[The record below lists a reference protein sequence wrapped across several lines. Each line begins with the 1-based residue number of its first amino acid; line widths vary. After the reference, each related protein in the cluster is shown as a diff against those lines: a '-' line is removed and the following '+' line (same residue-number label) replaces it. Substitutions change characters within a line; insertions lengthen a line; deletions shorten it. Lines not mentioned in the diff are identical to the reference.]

1 MSLWDKY
8 LAPGDIRRRQ
18 LAQPTKDDTSQQPIA
33 KPTPQPSPPRLDAGH
48 RVRRQNALLYG
59 GLAFTFLSLL
69 VTRRTLIRKKLE
81 LLPINPDPNAITPGS
96 RADGTREAIHALGL
110 ATLNVF
116 SVAMASVGAAMTYF
130 DVADMEDVR
139 KNLGWSVP
147 AGDSAADREIEA
159 WVAEVLAKDGEKGL
173 KEGMASKI
181 AELQERDKKEE
192 VNRGRDGR

>member
-1 MSLWDKY
+1 MSLWDKF

-18 LAQPTKDDTSQQPIA
+18 QAQATKDDTGQQPRA
-33 KPTPQPSPPRLDAGH
+33 DPAPLPSPPRLDADH

-69 VTRRTLIRKKLE
+69 VTRRTLVRKKRE
-81 LLPINPDPNAITPGS
+81 LLPINPDPNALTPGS
-96 RADGTREAIHALGL
+96 RADGTREAVHALGL

-130 DVADMEDVR
+130 DLADVEDVR
-139 KNLGWSVP
+139 KNLGWSVH

-159 WVAEVLAKDGEKGL
+159 WVADVLAKDGEKGL
-173 KEGMASKI
+173 KEGTASKI
-181 AELQERDKKEE
+181 AELQERDKMEE
-192 VNRGRDGR
+192 VKKGKGGR